1 MHTEVRDCYKR
12 LSSVHT
18 SSPLSLSLSRLFILS
33 PVLKCSCV
41 DIFTHYTGKGRCLH
55 VSVCVCVCVC
65 VCDISAALQSCSEL
79 NVPLFFSFQKW
90 KNLSATEE
98 LKKKKNLQPHYRRD
112 GWAVGAQCKVN
123 SMACKQ
129 TLSDPPLG
137 DPFVCCCNS
146 LGEWH
151 ECVLRE
157 SMLDPNQSHLA

>member
-65 VCDISAALQSCSEL
+65 VCVWYFCSFAIVQRAQRASFFFFSKVKKSISDRRTKEKKKTCNHIIAVMDEPSAL
-79 NVPLFFSFQKW
+79 NVKWIAWRVNRHWVTPRWVTPLC
-90 KNLSATEE
+90 
-98 LKKKKNLQPHYRRD
+98 
-112 GWAVGAQCKVN
+112 AVVI
-123 SMACKQ
+123 
-129 TLSDPPLG
+129 
-137 DPFVCCCNS
+137 
-146 LGEWH
+146 H
-151 ECVLRE
+151 
-157 SMLDPNQSHLA
+157 